1 LLNEPVQI
9 DVAPRNTTAETIK
22 QTICPVD
29 KGRKPALLCHLIKH
43 NNWQQV
49 LVFMRTKHGA
59 NKLVTQLETAGIQ
72 AAAIH
77 GNKSQGARTRA
88 LSGFKD
94 GSVRVLVAT
103 DIAARGIDIAQL
115 PQVVNYEL
123 PNIAED
129 YVHRIGRTGRAG
141 MEGHAISLVSADEQP
156 LLVDVEKLIQQILPR
171 EEFDGFKPQNPVA
184 MTTEAQLTRPVK
196 KPKKPKMFD
205 DGRSDEP
212 RQPRSPR
219 SSQGEQRKA
228 NNPHMGQPRAHQA
241 RQSEGAAK
249 PTSPTRSGTQRAGQP
264 ARSAH
269 APAGRPQG
277 NRSAA
282 GGQRNSKPQH

>member
-1 LLNEPVQI
+1 V
-9 DVAPRNTTAETIK
+9 
-22 QTICPVD
+22 
-29 KGRKPALLCHLIKH
+29 
-43 NNWQQV
+43 
-49 LVFMRTKHGA
+49 
-59 NKLVTQLETAGIQ
+59 
-72 AAAIH
+72 
-77 GNKSQGARTRA
+77 
-88 LSGFKD
+88 
-94 GSVRVLVAT
+94 
-103 DIAARGIDIAQL
+103 AARGLDIPNVSHVINFDL
-115 PQVVNYEL
+115 PVTYD
-123 PNIAED
+123 D

>member
-1 LLNEPVQI
+1 
-9 DVAPRNTTAETIK
+9 
-22 QTICPVD
+22 
-29 KGRKPALLCHLIKH
+29 
-43 NNWQQV
+43 
-49 LVFMRTKHGA
+49 
-59 NKLVTQLETAGIQ
+59 
-72 AAAIH
+72 
-77 GNKSQGARTRA
+77 

-171 EEFDGFKPQNPVA
+171 EEFDGFKPQTPVA

-196 KPKKPKMFD
+196 KPKKPKVFEGD
-205 DGRSDEP
+205 RSDEP

-219 SSQGEQRKA
+219 SSQGGEQRKA

-249 PTSPTRSGTQRAGQP
+249 PASPTRSGTQRAGQP
-264 ARSAH
+264 ARSPH